1 MVLDVLSAVQPSQ
14 RNQNYGEKLGYD
26 YSDNHMHSLHM
37 LYSL

>member
-14 RNQNYGEKLGYD
+14 RNLNYGKKLGYD
-26 YSDNHMHSLHM
+26 YSDNYLHPLHM